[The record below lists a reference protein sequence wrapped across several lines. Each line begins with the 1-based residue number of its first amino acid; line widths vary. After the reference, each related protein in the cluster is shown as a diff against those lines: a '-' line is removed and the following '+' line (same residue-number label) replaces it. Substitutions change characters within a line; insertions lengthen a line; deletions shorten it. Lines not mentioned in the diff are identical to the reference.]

1 MAIRGW
7 MLGTAAAVMVAVAP
21 ALAQPGPGPR
31 GDAPRAEGQ
40 MRSDG
45 PGRGMQRDGD
55 RGTYGH
61 ADRGAYR
68 DREYGMGSRG
78 AGMMQM
84 FRQADADSDGRVTL
98 AELRAEVTRRFQAA
112 DADRDGAVTRA
123 EFDAYMASQF
133 EVRGDSQRAQQMR
146 TRLEEMRTRM
156 FRVLDADADGR
167 LTVAEVLQPAEL
179 GFRMMDRNGDGAV
192 AQDEVGRRGMQGR
205 GDGPREGRSPGEGP
219 GPQR

>member
-1 MAIRGW
+1 MTLKGW
-7 MLGTAAAVMVAVAP
+7 MLGTAAAAVLMVAPPV
-21 ALAQPGPGPR
+21 LAQQGPSQR
-31 GDAPRAEGQ
+31 ADSPRAEG
-40 MRSDG
+40 MARGDG
-45 PGRGMQRDGD
+45 HGWHRYGERGVQG
-55 RGTYGH
+55 
-61 ADRGAYR
+61 
-68 DREYGMGSRG
+68 RG

-205 GDGPREGRSPGEGP
+205 GDGPREGRGPGEGP